1 MIFNSSLNYMYEV
14 KQKFK
19 TYYICRY
26 NLDMNLGSLKIT
38 WLYSLRLHDLLRV
51 RLTNL
56 KMGNFQINAYYYTHK
71 HDKYLS
77 MYVFFYNFQRALQ
90 KRSLT
95 PPRDVSSTFKDG
107 KKMPT
112 LCIQPK

>member
-56 KMGNFQINAYYYTHK
+56 KMGNFQINAY
-71 HDKYLS
+71 
-77 MYVFFYNFQRALQ
+77 
-90 KRSLT
+90 
-95 PPRDVSSTFKDG
+95 
-107 KKMPT
+107 
-112 LCIQPK
+112 